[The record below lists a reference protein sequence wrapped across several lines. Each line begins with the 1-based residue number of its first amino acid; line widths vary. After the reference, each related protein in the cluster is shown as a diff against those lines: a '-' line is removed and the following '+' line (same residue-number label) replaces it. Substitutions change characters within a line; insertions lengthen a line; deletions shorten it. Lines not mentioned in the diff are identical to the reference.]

1 MFEFFENVG
10 NFFVSI
16 WNFLTS
22 LITGLVT
29 FLGLLVQLPSLLTS
43 AIGFLPAIMVV
54 FATAIVTILIV
65 KVVVGR

>member
-1 MFEFFENVG
+1 MFEFFANVG

-29 FLGLLVQLPSLLTS
+29 FLGLLVQLPFLLTS